1 MHDEKRGY
9 VYIITNRP
17 CGVLYT
23 GVTSQLVQRI
33 YQHKHKLVE
42 GFSKRYNLD
51 KIVYYE
57 MFDLVTDAIA
67 REKQI
72 KKFDRRTKFNLIE
85 RMNPDWNDL
94 FETLV

>member
-1 MHDEKRGY
+1 MHDEIRGY

-57 MFDLVTDAIA
+57 MFDLVTDASIA
-67 REKQI
+67 QSAWVEGEDVEK
-72 KKFDRRTKFNLIE
+72 
-85 RMNPDWNDL
+85 P
-94 FETLV
+94 ETAKVHSGFR